1 MQISILCVGKVREKF
16 FADAIKEYEKRLG
29 RYAKIHIWEVADEKT
44 PDHASEAMEDMIRA
58 KEGERLKKYIKEGMY
73 TVALDIAGKQ
83 YDSIAFSKKISEL
96 MLFGESHIA
105 FIIGGSL
112 GLHSSILKSVD
123 GRISF
128 SMMTFPHQLMRVIL
142 FEQIY
147 RAMRIMNGEP
157 YHK

>member
-16 FADAIKEYEKRLG
+16 FADAIREYEKRLS
-29 RYAKIHIWEVADEKT
+29 RYTKIQIFEVTDEKT
-44 PDHASEAMEDMIRA
+44 PDHASEAMEDLIRA
-58 KEGERLKKYIKEGMY
+58 KEGERLKRYIREGMY
-73 TVALDIAGKQ
+73 TIALDIAGKQ
-83 YDSIAFSKKISEL
+83 CDSVAFSRKISNL

-112 GLHSSILKSVD
+112 GLHSSILHSANE
-123 GRISF
+123 RLSF